1 MAKIQK
7 RKGEKNLMR
16 RLKNFFWQKFTPRF
30 LYSHLHSFWDKKYH
44 GWKKMTPTNM
54 RPFCSKYFSPWIM
67 IWNIISN
74 ANLFQF
80 RSIECAEIA
89 YEKGVVSRPQL
100 WIRSLFVL
108 TAGNSIKGALIT
120 LHSSIWTLRLQ
131 CNICYI
137 SGKSTFSFGLLL
149 ATLENLIRFLRQSGI
164 WHLFFGSPC
173 LVSFLALPGSWCII
187 WGGST
192 KRSFGSFS
200 SSRATTAAA
209 ILLEQEAA
217 AALSS
222 AAPWLQELT
231 I

>member
-1 MAKIQK
+1 MQHE

-44 GWKKMTPTNM
+44 GWKKMTPTKM

-74 ANLFQF
+74 ANSFQI

-120 LHSSIWTLRLQ
+120 LHSSIWTLWG
-131 CNICYI
+131 CNAT
-137 SGKSTFSFGLLL
+137 SVTFQAGLLL
-149 ATLENLIRFLRQSGI
+149 A
-164 WHLFFGSPC
+164 
-173 LVSFLALPGSWCII
+173 LVSNSLRSLA
-187 WGGST
+187 
-192 KRSFGSFS
+192 
-200 SSRATTAAA
+200 RA
-209 ILLEQEAA
+209 
-217 AALSS
+217 
-222 AAPWLQELT
+222 
-231 I
+231 